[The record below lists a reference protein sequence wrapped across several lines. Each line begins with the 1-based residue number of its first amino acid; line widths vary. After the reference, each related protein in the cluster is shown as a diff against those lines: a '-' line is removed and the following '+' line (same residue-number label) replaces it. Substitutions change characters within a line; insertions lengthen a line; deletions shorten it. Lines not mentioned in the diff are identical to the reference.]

1 PYGCS
6 KDENFSEIYRNLRYS
21 VIESK
26 FMVVYKLLYLTIYV
40 GNSSYTLVTYL
51 DKFGNLV
58 MNMQQGVLDYTITK
72 TDVERIIEIL
82 NKNGAEKI

>member
-1 PYGCS
+1 
-6 KDENFSEIYRNLRYS
+6 
-21 VIESK
+21 
-26 FMVVYKLLYLTIYV
+26 MVVYKLLYLTIYV